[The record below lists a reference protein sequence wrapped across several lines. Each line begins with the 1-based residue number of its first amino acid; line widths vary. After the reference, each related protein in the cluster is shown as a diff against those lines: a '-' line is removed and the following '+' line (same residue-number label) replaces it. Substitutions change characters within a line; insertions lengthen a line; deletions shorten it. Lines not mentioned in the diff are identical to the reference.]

1 MSRYYFDI
9 RDGEDFTEDD
19 EGIELQGIA
28 EAQLEAAAAFAEIC
42 KDFHMKDPDPSGY
55 PLSVE
60 VRDANG
66 RPLLELA
73 FRFVARH

>member
-9 RDGEDFTEDD
+9 RDGEDFTKDD
-19 EGIELQGIA
+19 EGIELLGIA
-28 EAQLEAAAAFAEIC
+28 DAQLEAAAALAQIC
-42 KDFHMKDPDPSGY
+42 RDFHMKDPDPLGY

-60 VRDANG
+60 VRDSNG
-66 RPLLELA
+66 CPLLELA